1 MEGTGNTLE
10 SQKTQG
16 MRSKANRAHTIQP
29 DSLIGHTLNS
39 GEYTIDAILG
49 QGGMGQVFLA
59 QHTTLQVQFALKQ
72 SRADEPIPEVVS
84 RELDSILHAHNAIQH
99 PTTSTIT
106 ESDFPT
112 SGGTHTDRF
121 LREALLLARLQH
133 TALPALYD
141 YFLEDGYWYLVMDY
155 IPGPTLNAYIH
166 KYAPLPPLEA
176 LNYVMQLCD
185 VLEYLHKQDPPVVF
199 RDLKPSNIILSPE
212 GRVMLVDFGIARYF
226 KAGQMNDTAEFGS
239 PGYAPPEQYQ
249 GGSQTDGRSDL
260 FSLGVIL
267 HEMLSGKR
275 PVSMGGKLE
284 SLHYLNPA
292 ISSILSGLVIIATRT
307 EPMYRFQSAHTFYL
321 ALERAYAIEE
331 RRAYQNSI
339 LAAEP
344 NGPAQWSF
352 LHTYVPTLDPNV
364 KQIAAIPQSQRGQV
378 REALQEAHQERI
390 EQERAEIHLASIDQ
404 SLKHRSNM
412 GIISDAS
419 IASVDIADRTDV
431 AARPR
436 PIIDYGEMDNE
447 EEEVPPRQSHGVRR
461 LVQVV
466 FGFALIIFVVMASL
480 QFVDFFT
487 QQTGNVPVQR
497 KQPTQVTP
505 GHIMTVV
512 PNGSWQVL
520 PSLPSPEADNTAI
533 YVQIQ
538 GKGYIYLT
546 SGFRGPKVTPRYD
559 HNLYR
564 YDIAAAH
571 WETVVART
579 FPGMVNNAVAMD
591 EQHNLYFTI
600 GFSSDLYAITS
611 GLYQYQPS
619 TGVIKK
625 ITPPLSSPIGFGAA
639 MFADQQGHL
648 YITQGF
654 MTAGN
659 PRGLASTGWYRYDLA
674 SGQWNTLAPLPSGL
688 GYSILASD
696 NAGGILLLGGARDS
710 GQYIPSRQIYRYD
723 ITQNAWATEPTT
735 SPAPLSGASGCL
747 NKPDQLVVI
756 GGFDA
761 KTNQTSGQT
770 WLLDLH
776 SLRWTSAT
784 SIPSGGSFLGA
795 AACDGA
801 GRVYLSRGANNP
813 STPTPDFW
821 EMTLP

>member
-1 MEGTGNTLE
+1 MLE
-10 SQKTQG
+10 SEKTQG
-16 MRSKANRAHTIQP
+16 NRNKASRAHTIQSE
-29 DSLIGHTLNS
+29 SLIGQTLDN
-39 GEYTIDAILG
+39 GEYTIDAVLG

-59 QHTTLQVQFALKQ
+59 QHTTLEVQFALKQ
-72 SRADEPIPEVVS
+72 IRADEPMPEVVS
-84 RELDSILHAHNAIQH
+84 RELDSILHSNNALH
-99 PTTSTIT
+99 PPSASTIT

-112 SGGTHTDRF
+112 SGGTQTDRF

-155 IPGPTLNAYIH
+155 IPGPTLSAYMH
-166 KYAPLPPLEA
+166 KYTPLPPLEA
-176 LNYVMQLCD
+176 LKYVMQLCD
-185 VLEYLHKQDPPVVF
+185 VLEYLHKLNPPVVF

-260 FSLGVIL
+260 YSLGVIL

-275 PVSMGGKLE
+275 PMSMGGKLE

-344 NGPAQWSF
+344 NGPEQWSF
-352 LHTYVPTLDPNV
+352 LHTYIPTLDPNV
-364 KQIAAIPQSQRGQV
+364 KQVAAIPQSQRSQV
-378 REALQEAHQERI
+378 REALQEAHQERV

-404 SLKHRSNM
+404 SLKKRSNM
-412 GIISDAS
+412 GIISNS
-419 IASVDIADRTDV
+419 GIASAAIAAHTDV
-431 AARPR
+431 TARPR
-436 PIIDYGEMDNE
+436 PIIDYGEMDDEE
-447 EEEVPPRQSHGVRR
+447 EEEVPPRQSHGLRR

-466 FGFALIIFVVMASL
+466 FGLALIIFVVMASL
-480 QFVDFFT
+480 HFADFFT
-487 QQTGNVPVQR
+487 QHAGSVPIQR
-497 KQPTQVTP
+497 KQPTVTP
-505 GHIMTVV
+505 SHIMTVV
-512 PNGSWQVL
+512 SNSSWQIL

-538 GKGYIYLT
+538 GHDYIYLT
-546 SGFRGPKVTPRYD
+546 SGFSGPKATPHYD

-611 GLYQYQPS
+611 GIYQYQPT
-619 TGVIKK
+619 TGVLKQ
-625 ITPPLSSPIGFGAA
+625 ITPPLSTPIGFGAA
-639 MFADQQGHL
+639 MLADQHGHL
-648 YITQGF
+648 YIAQGF

-659 PRGLASTGWYRYDLA
+659 PHGLASTGWYRYDIA
-674 SGQWNTLAPLPSGL
+674 SGQWHTLAPLPSGL

-696 NAGGILLLGGARDS
+696 NAGGILLLGGAQDV
-710 GQYIPSRQIYRYD
+710 GEYLPSRQVYRYD
-723 ITQNAWATEPTT
+723 IAQNSWTTEATT
-735 SPAPLSGASGCL
+735 SPVPVSGASSCL
-747 NKPDQLVVI
+747 NTPNQLVVI
-756 GGFDA
+756 GGYDA
-761 KTNQTSGQT
+761 KANQTSGQT
-770 WLLDLH
+770 WLVDLH
-776 SLRWTSAT
+776 TLLWTPAS

-801 GRVYLSRGANNP
+801 GHAYLSRGANNP

-821 EMTLP
+821 ELTLP

>member
-1 MEGTGNTLE
+1 MLE

-16 MRSKANRAHTIQP
+16 MRNRAHTIQP
-29 DSLIGHTLNS
+29 DSLIGRTLNN
-39 GEYTIDAILG
+39 GDYTIDAVLG

-72 SRADEPIPEVVS
+72 GHADEPIPAEVS
-84 RELDSILHAHNAIQH
+84 RELDTILHAHNEIQH
-99 PTTSTIT
+99 PSASTIT

-112 SGGTHTDRF
+112 SGGTQTDRF

-133 TALPALYD
+133 SALPALYD

-155 IPGPTLNAYIH
+155 IPGPTLNAYMH

-185 VLEYLHKQDPPVVF
+185 VLEYLHQQHPPVVF
-199 RDLKPSNIILSPE
+199 RDLKPSNIILSPD

-260 FSLGVIL
+260 YSLGVIL

-275 PVSMGGKLE
+275 PVSMGAKLE

-364 KQIAAIPQSQRGQV
+364 KQVAAIPQSQRDQV

-404 SLKHRSNM
+404 SLKQRSNM
-412 GIISDAS
+412 GITSNTG
-419 IASVDIADRTDV
+419 IAAHPDVTD
-431 AARPR
+431 RPR
-436 PIIDYGEMDNE
+436 PMIDYGEMDDE
-447 EEEVPPRQSHGVRR
+447 EEEEELPPRQSHRLRR
-461 LVQVV
+461 PVQIA
-466 FGFALIIFVVMASL
+466 FGLALIVFVVMASL
-480 QFVDFFT
+480 HFAGFFT
-487 QQTGNVPVQR
+487 RHTGNVLIQG
-497 KQPTQVTP
+497 KQPTRVTP
-505 GHIMTVV
+505 EQTMTVV
-512 PNGSWQVL
+512 PNSSWQIL
-520 PSLPSPEADNTAI
+520 PSLPSPEADNTAV

-538 GKGYIYLT
+538 GRGYIYLT
-546 SGFRGPKVTPRYD
+546 GGFRGPKATPHYD

-571 WETVVART
+571 WETVVAHT

-611 GLYQYQPS
+611 GIYQYQPT
-619 TGVIKK
+619 TGVLKK
-625 ITPPLSSPIGFGAA
+625 ITPPLSTPIGFGAA
-639 MFADQQGHL
+639 MFADQHGHL
-648 YITQGF
+648 YIAQGF
-654 MTAGN
+654 MKAGN
-659 PRGLASTGWYRYDLA
+659 PHGLASTGWYRYDLA
-674 SGQWNTLAPLPSGL
+674 SEQWHTLAPLPVGL

-696 NAGGILLLGGARDS
+696 NAGGILLLGGAQDS
-710 GQYIPSRQIYRYD
+710 GQYVPSRQIYRYD
-723 ITQNAWATEPTT
+723 ITQNTWTTEPTT
-735 SPAPLSGASGCL
+735 SPVPVSGASSCL
-747 NKPDQLVVI
+747 NKPDQLVII
-756 GGFDA
+756 GGYDA
-761 KTNQTSGQT
+761 KSNQTAGQT
-770 WLLDLH
+770 WLVDLH
-776 SLRWTSAT
+776 TLHWTPAT
-784 SIPSGGSFLGA
+784 SIPSGGSYLGA

-801 GRVYLSRGANNP
+801 GHTYLSRGANDP
-813 STPTPDFW
+813 SAPTPDFW
-821 EMTLP
+821 ELSLP

>member
-1 MEGTGNTLE
+1 MLE
-10 SQKTQG
+10 SENTQG
-16 MRSKANRAHTIQP
+16 NRNRSSRAHTIQS
-29 DSLIGHTLNS
+29 DSLIGHTLNN
-39 GEYTIDAILG
+39 GDYTIDAVLG

-72 SRADEPIPEVVS
+72 SRADKPIPEEVS
-84 RELDSILHAHNAIQH
+84 RELDTILHAQNTLHLPSA
-99 PTTSTIT
+99 STIT

-112 SGGTHTDRF
+112 SGGTQTDRF

-155 IPGPTLNAYIH
+155 IPGPTLSTYMH

-176 LNYVMQLCD
+176 LKYVMQLCD
-185 VLEYLHKQDPPVVF
+185 VLEYLHKLKPPVVF

-260 FSLGVIL
+260 YSLGVIL

-344 NGPAQWSF
+344 NGPTQWSF

-364 KQIAAIPQSQRGQV
+364 KQVAAIPQSQRSQV
-378 REALQEAHQERI
+378 REALQEAHQERV
-390 EQERAEIHLASIDQ
+390 EQERAEIHLTSIDQ
-404 SLKHRSNM
+404 SLKKRSNM

-419 IASVDIADRTDV
+419 LAAADSAVYTDV
-431 AARPR
+431 TVRAK
-436 PIIDYGEMDNE
+436 PIIDYGEMYDEEE
-447 EEEVPPRQSHGVRR
+447 EEEVPPRQSYRIRR
-461 LVQVV
+461 LIQIV
-466 FGFALIIFVVMASL
+466 FGIALIIFVVMASL
-480 QFVDFFT
+480 HFADFFK
-487 QQTGNVPVQR
+487 QHSSSVPIPVRQS
-497 KQPTQVTP
+497 TQVTP
-505 GHIMTVV
+505 SQGMTVV
-512 PNGSWQVL
+512 PNSSWQIL
-520 PSLPSPEADNTAI
+520 PSLPSPEADNTAM
-533 YVQIQ
+533 YVQLQ
-538 GKGYIYLT
+538 GHDYIYLT
-546 SGFRGPKVTPRYD
+546 SGFRGPKASPHYD

-579 FPGMVNNAVAMD
+579 FPGMVNNAIAMD

-611 GLYQYQPS
+611 GLYQYQPT

-625 ITPPLSSPIGFGAA
+625 ITPPLAMPIGFGAA
-639 MFADQQGHL
+639 MLADQHGHL
-648 YITQGF
+648 YIAQGF

-659 PRGLASTGWYRYDLA
+659 PHGLASTGWYRYDIA
-674 SGQWNTLAPLPSGL
+674 SGQWHTLAPLPSGL

-696 NAGGILLLGGARDS
+696 NAGGILLLGGAQDS
-710 GQYIPSRQIYRYD
+710 GQYLPSRQVYRYD
-723 ITQNAWATEPTT
+723 ITQNAWTTEPET
-735 SPAPLSGASGCL
+735 SPVAMSGASSCL
-747 NKPDQLVVI
+747 NTPDQLVVI

-761 KTNQTSGQT
+761 KSNQTSGQA
-770 WLLDLH
+770 WLVDLH
-776 SLRWTSAT
+776 TLVWTPAT

-801 GRVYLSRGANNP
+801 GHTYLSRGANNP

-821 EMTLP
+821 ELTLR